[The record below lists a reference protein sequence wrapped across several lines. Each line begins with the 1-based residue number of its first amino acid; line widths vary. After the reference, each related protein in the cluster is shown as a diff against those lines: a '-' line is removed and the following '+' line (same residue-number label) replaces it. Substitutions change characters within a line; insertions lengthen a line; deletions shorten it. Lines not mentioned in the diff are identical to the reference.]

1 MHVSFPKNYAVMGI
15 NFKTVSEL
23 KFSPQLTETH
33 RLKGFFFFF
42 CNSNKKKS
50 LETEILQ
57 ENSLFGFN
65 LK

>member
-33 RLKGFFFFF
+33 RLKGYFFFFLQQQQ
-42 CNSNKKKS
+42 KKKA
-50 LETEILQ
+50 
-57 ENSLFGFN
+57 
-65 LK
+65 